1 MAVTTVDRLR
11 VVYELDDRRARDGY
25 NRMRSTTRLA
35 HNDIIRGATNVEARS
50 KAAFAGLSKSAVA
63 ATAKVLG
70 LAAAMT
76 KLTQFANDYTTVEN
90 RLRSIGQ
97 FSDDAAEKLLG
108 ASMRSR
114 SAVTEM
120 STAVARIQ
128 KATGDG
134 FDQTIRRVETLNKLL
149 AVGGST
155 TAEQISVMTQLSQAL
170 SSGTLQG
177 DELRSLREAAPI
189 EVLDAIAKAA
199 GVTRG
204 ELKKMGEEGK
214 LTSDI
219 VIEALD
225 SLAETADRKLGDAL
239 ISPTAAF
246 TILSSAAT
254 VFFGRLDEGLGTT
267 QALSKGMQDLATFL
281 AENVDEAEQFGI
293 ALGTALSIA
302 DEEISNLGRAARSLA
317 DNIYENLTGGAAD
330 FGDAWDESG
339 MTVGSVLQ
347 KIINTVAEFAGVIE
361 GAGEATR
368 EVFLSIVD
376 SVTAGMDGAIDG
388 VLTGVEVMINGLL
401 SGVRKIAL
409 ILKVLNPSMDLSS
422 VVGSGGFT
430 LDRPA
435 ALATSLASGDG
446 VGAAYDRGYNR
457 GKAGVLKAGEAIQ
470 DLYTDT
476 ADFGDRY
483 FGGLRDRFEQE
494 NNRRQTMAQVKDQT
508 QIGLGLP
515 AEREEGSDGVPPSTD
530 DDKGKGKKGGGGK
543 EKKEKSL
550 DPFFAANEEDQLQL
564 ERQIELLGNS
574 TFEIAKQEAAW
585 ALLDEA
591 KKRGMPLTES
601 LLSQID
607 EQATSIGNLTLELE
621 EGQIALQEFEARVE
635 SIAGVMADWLLGGE
649 SLRQGLSNVFKGIA
663 MDILKSGIS
672 EALTSTFG
680 PDAEG
685 GGGGGIWGVAKAAI
699 GGFFKGKRAMGGPVE
714 AGQMY
719 MTGERGPEP
728 FVPAEKGRILSVQ
741 QAQEAYSGRGGR
753 GGNTTMAVSIDLR
766 GTTGDKALDAKIRQA
781 AQATLQKV
789 PEMLANREKRGK

>member
-35 HNDIIRGATNVEARS
+35 HSDIIRGATNVEARS
-50 KAAFAGLSKSAVA
+50 KAAFQGLSKSAVA

-76 KLTQFANDYTTVEN
+76 KLTQFANDYTTIEN

-97 FSDDAAEKLLG
+97 FSDDAAEKLLN
-108 ASMRSR
+108 ASIRSR

-239 ISPTAAF
+239 VTPTAAF
-246 TILSSAAT
+246 GILSSAAT

-293 ALGTALSIA
+293 AMSVALGIA
-302 DEEISNLGRAARSLA
+302 DEEISNLGRAARELA
-317 DNIYENLTGGAAD
+317 DSIYENLTGGAAD

-339 MTVGSVLQ
+339 VTVGSVIQ

-368 EVFLSIVD
+368 EVFLSIID
-376 SVTAGMDGAIDG
+376 SVTAGMDGAING
-388 VLTGVEVMINGLL
+388 VLTGIETMVNGLL
-401 SGVRKIAL
+401 SGLRKISL
-409 ILKVLNPSMDLSS
+409 VLKILNPAMDLSALDGGGNFS
-422 VVGSGGFT
+422 LGRPGS
-430 LDRPA
+430 
-435 ALATSLASGDG
+435 LATSLATGD
-446 VGAAYDRGYNR
+446 VGGAYDRGYQR

-470 DLYTDT
+470 QLYTDT

-494 NNRRQTMAQVKDQT
+494 NNRRQTMAQVQDQT
-508 QIGLGLP
+508 QVGLGLP
-515 AEREEGSDGVPPSTD
+515 PVKEEGSDGSPPPD
-530 DDKGKGKKGGGGK
+530 EEKGKKKGGGGK
-543 EKKEKSL
+543 EKKEKVL
-550 DPFFAANEEDQLQL
+550 DPFFEANEEDQLQL
-564 ERQIELLGNS
+564 ERQIELLGKS

-585 ALLDEA
+585 KLLDEA
-591 KKRGMPLTES
+591 KKRGMPLTED

-607 EQATSIGNLTLELE
+607 EQATAVGNLTVELE
-621 EGQIALQEFEARVE
+621 KGEKTLQEFEARVE

-649 SLRQGLSNVFKGIA
+649 SLRQGLSEVFKGIA
-663 MDILKSGIS
+663 SDILRSGIS
-672 EALTSTFG
+672 EALKSAFG
-680 PDAEG
+680 PASG
-685 GGGGGIWGVAKAAI
+685 GGGGGGFWSSVASAVGSA
-699 GGFFKGKRAMGGPVE
+699 FSGKRAMGGPVD
-714 AGQMY
+714 AGKMY

-728 FVPAEKGRILSVQ
+728 FIPAEKGRILSVQ
-741 QAQEAYSGRGGR
+741 QAQDAYAGRSGGR
-753 GGNTTMAVSIDLR
+753 GGSTVMSVSIDLR

-781 AQATLQKV
+781 AQATLSKV
-789 PEMLANREKRGK
+789 PEMLSDREKRGK

>member
-11 VVYELDDRRARDGY
+11 VVYELDDKRARDGY

-35 HNDIIRGATNVEARS
+35 HNDIIRGATNVEQRS

-97 FSDDAAEKLLG
+97 FSDDAAEKLLA

-225 SLAETADRKLGDAL
+225 NLAETADRKLGDAL
-239 ISPTAAF
+239 ITPTAAF

-267 QALSKGMQDLATFL
+267 QALSQGLQDLATFL
-281 AENVDEAEQFGI
+281 ADNADEAEQFGI

-302 DEEISNLGRAARSLA
+302 DEEISNLGSAARALA
-317 DNIYENLTGGAAD
+317 DSIYENLTGGAAD

-339 MTVGSVLQ
+339 VTVGSVLQ

-376 SVTAGMDGAIDG
+376 SVTAGMDGAING
-388 VLTGVEVMINGLL
+388 VLTGIEVMINGLL
-401 SGVRKIAL
+401 SGLRKISL
-409 ILKVLNPSMDLSS
+409 ILRVLNPSMDLSALD
-422 VVGSGGFT
+422 SGGNFS
-430 LDRPA
+430 LGRPA
-435 ALATSLASGDG
+435 PLATSLATGD
-446 VGAAYDRGYNR
+446 VGGAYDQGYNR

-530 DDKGKGKKGGGGK
+530 DDKGKSKKGGGGK

-550 DPFFAANEEDQLQL
+550 DPFFAANEEDQLKL
-564 ERQIELLGNS
+564 ERQIELLGKS

-621 EGQIALQEFEARVE
+621 EGQVALQEFEARVE

-663 MDILKSGIS
+663 SDILKSGIS
-672 EALTSTFG
+672 KALTDTFG
-680 PDAEG
+680 PDAQG
-685 GGGGGIWGVAKAAI
+685 GGGGGFWGVAKAAI
-699 GGFFKGKRAMGGPVE
+699 GGFFSGKRANGGPVE

-741 QAQEAYSGRGGR
+741 QAQEAYAGRGGR

-781 AQATLQKV
+781 AQATLSKV